1 MLTTSESDPLSG
13 VPTGPRPGW
22 QTGDVA
28 RAAGVALAVW
38 FGLQLLYSVSA
49 LVFLVFLATLF
60 GLAVARGVDLLEK
73 VKIRRGVGSTLIVLV
88 ALGVIGGGLAMSAPT
103 LLEQGK
109 ELQTQFPASINKL
122 QDWIDSKQRT
132 GAIGAL
138 ISAAAQTEATPA
150 APTTTSTSTTTSTPT
165 TAAAPPGRATVAP
178 VASPTPQTSSTPAA
192 RPSEAIKA
200 KLLEGMS
207 GASSYLLS
215 FVSSTVEII
224 GGFIMLIFLVIFIGA
239 EPDVYRGWMLAAV
252 PAISRPKVRDVLSE
266 VSNVL
271 RKWLLTQMLAMVVMG
286 VATTLM
292 CMLLGVKAPFA
303 LGFIAGLLEFIPTVG
318 PLLSMVPG
326 VLMGFVDSPEKAGIV
341 AVAYYGMQFVEGNL
355 LIPYLM
361 RGEMDLPPALTLVAQ
376 TLMTLVFG
384 FFGLVVAVPLTAV
397 LLVPLRMIAER
408 ENAHEEELMR
418 FARRTSV
425 MRTSMMR
432 TSMMSIR
439 ETAEHALSR
448 ADRGPSLTDDDVPP
462 ATGS

>member
-1 MLTTSESDPLSG
+1 MD
-13 VPTGPRPGW
+13 
-22 QTGDVA
+22 
-28 RAAGVALAVW
+28 
-38 FGLQLLYSVSA
+38 
-49 LVFLVFLATLF
+49 
-60 GLAVARGVDLLEK
+60 
-73 VKIRRGVGSTLIVLV
+73 
-88 ALGVIGGGLAMSAPT
+88 
-103 LLEQGK
+103 
-109 ELQTQFPASINKL
+109 
-122 QDWIDSKQRT
+122 
-132 GAIGAL
+132 
-138 ISAAAQTEATPA
+138 
-150 APTTTSTSTTTSTPT
+150 
-165 TAAAPPGRATVAP
+165 
-178 VASPTPQTSSTPAA
+178 
-192 RPSEAIKA
+192 
-200 KLLEGMS
+200 GMS

-215 FVSSTVEII
+215 LLSSTVEIV
-224 GGFIMLIFLVIFIGA
+224 GGLIMLIFLVIFIGA
-239 EPDVYRGWMLAAV
+239 EPDVYRGWMLATV
-252 PAISRPKVRDVLSE
+252 PAILRPKGREVLSE
-266 VSNVL
+266 ISNVL
-271 RKWLLTQMLAMVVMG
+271 RKWLLTQLLAMVVMG
-286 VATTLM
+286 VATTLV

-361 RGEMDLPPALTLVAQ
+361 RGEMDLPPAITLVAQ

-439 ETAEHALSR
+439 ETAEHAVSR
-448 ADRGPSLTDDDVPP
+448 ADRGPSLMDDDVPP